1 MLAMLAGG
9 SAMAQYYNDYY
20 HRTGDTIY
28 YLSEIG
34 YYKWWDLQGMLNNN
48 HHFQG
53 YISHEYYPVVVTD
66 YFTPAQIKVLGIAG
80 YLGSHCGPYDVDTT
94 SAPEYFYLFTNNIG
108 RPVFN
113 KRVQWDLAALHRT
126 FYFEAGHA
134 FPYGSDTCCHFEID
148 HGYVPL
154 YECYFDTAVYVS
166 DTFYVGWSYHSNC
179 IPRTPDNFSSLTETD
194 YLLFR
199 NMAIM
204 NPCSEEDTV
213 FHSDGMWPSIYN
225 SGVCYFPIFDY
236 WRCTDTSIATN
247 PADTNLTWVHYR
259 SQYIPL
265 IYPIIEIDT
274 TQPPTWLCDPVQNVQ
289 VTPDGDSCA
298 IVTWDDFLHYSSC
311 EVEYYSLL
319 EGYPGRHTVTVTDNM
334 VRICDLDSTA
344 TYMVRVRAICDTSK
358 QETDWTSW
366 VTFTLPHNTESVDEA
381 SVLAK
386 YTGVMP
392 NPASESFTV
401 FSSFGLTRIEV
412 YNMRGLLVYSGEAGY
427 TNTNVSLKGWA
438 PGQYI
443 VMIETP
449 AGKTAKRLT
458 VVR

>member
-1 MLAMLAGG
+1 MKTKAIIMMLAMLAGG

-20 HRTGDTIY
+20 HRTGDTIEY
-28 YLSEIG
+28 QSEIG
-34 YYKWWDLQGMLNNN
+34 YYKWWDVQGMIDNN
-48 HHFQG
+48 HYVFM
-53 YISHEYYPVVVTD
+53 IPFKEFYPIVATN
-66 YFTPAQIKVLGIAG
+66 YFTPLPLKIIGIAG
-80 YLGSHCGPYDVDTT
+80 CMESQVAGTYVDTT
-94 SAPEYFYLFTNNIG
+94 TAPEYFYLYTNNAG

-113 KRVQWDLAALHRT
+113 KRVQWDLAAPHRFLT
-126 FYFEAGHA
+126 MRCGDWA
-134 FPYGSDTCCHFEID
+134 YGTDTCCHF
-148 HGYVPL
+148 GVRTAGTLL
-154 YECYFDTAVYVS
+154 YECYFDTAVNVI
-166 DTFYVGWSYHSNC
+166 DTFYIGWSYHSNC
-179 IPRTPDNFSSLTETD
+179 IPNTIENIFTKTETS
-194 YLLFR
+194 YYGVH
-199 NMAIM
+199 NGYII

-213 FHSDGMWPSIYN
+213 FHDDGMAPRRNDYT
-225 SGVCYFPIFDY
+225 CYFPIFDY
-236 WRCTDTSIATN
+236 WRCMDTSAASN
-247 PADTNLTWVHYR
+247 PADTNLTWTTYQSR
-259 SQYIPL
+259 YIPL

-274 TQPPTWLCDPVQNVQ
+274 TQPPTWRCDPVQNVQ

-319 EGYPGRHTVTVTDNM
+319 EGYPGRHTVTITDNM

-366 VTFTLPHNTESVDEA
+366 VTFTLPHNTESVDGA

-412 YNMRGLLVYSGEAGY
+412 YNMRGLLVYSG
-427 TNTNVSLKGWA
+427 
-438 PGQYI
+438 
-443 VMIETP
+443 
-449 AGKTAKRLT
+449 
-458 VVR
+458 